1 MAIHS
6 NIPIF
11 APIMGGSQPSAQIRS
26 YMLKTILSISGKPGL
41 YRLLSSGKNTLIV
54 ESLQTQKRIPVL
66 PKDRVVSL
74 GDISMFTDGED
85 IALSEVL
92 TRLYEKQA
100 GAAVSEELLKDSD
113 ALRNSFGEVIP
124 NFDRE
129 RVYTSDIKKL
139 YTWYNILIE
148 AGITDFSD
156 QDEAE

>member
-1 MAIHS
+1 
-6 NIPIF
+6 
-11 APIMGGSQPSAQIRS
+11 MGGNQPSAQIRS
-26 YMLKTILSISGKPGL
+26 HMLKTILSISGKPGL

-66 PKDRVVSL
+66 SKDRVVSL

-92 TRLYEKQA
+92 TRLHEKQA
-100 GAAVSEELLKDSD
+100 GVAVSEELLKDSD

-148 AGITDFSD
+148 SGITDFAD

>member
-1 MAIHS
+1 
-6 NIPIF
+6 
-11 APIMGGSQPSAQIRS
+11 
-26 YMLKTILSISGKPGL
+26 MLKTILSISGKPGL

-92 TRLYEKQA
+92 TRLHEKQA
-100 GAAVSEELLKDSD
+100 GVAVSEELLKDSY

>member
-1 MAIHS
+1 
-6 NIPIF
+6 
-11 APIMGGSQPSAQIRS
+11 
-26 YMLKTILSISGKPGL
+26 MLKTILSISGKPGL

-85 IALSEVL
+85 VALSEVL

-100 GAAVSEELLKDSD
+100 GVAVSEDLLKDSD
-113 ALRNSFGEVIP
+113 ALRSSFAEVIP

>member
-1 MAIHS
+1 
-6 NIPIF
+6 
-11 APIMGGSQPSAQIRS
+11 
-26 YMLKTILSISGKPGL
+26 MLKTILSISGKPGL

-92 TRLYEKQA
+92 TRLHEKQA
-100 GAAVSEELLKDSD
+100 GVAVSDELLKDND

>member
-11 APIMGGSQPSAQIRS
+11 APIKGGSQPSTQIRS

-92 TRLYEKQA
+92 TRLHEKQA
-100 GAAVSEELLKDSD
+100 GVAVSEDLLKDSD